1 MPFGPTMA
9 ISQLHFF
16 FSLEQIKPIV
26 LCLGACA
33 LDKCFW
39 ASVCSSCCCCLSLIF
54 ASLFFFCQTLFSP
67 HDHYFQIVVGEDLL
81 ASPFHFWKYYVLAI
95 VLTSRDLR
103 QCQQKM
109 CLQWPHI
116 IWAHP
121 ASLII
126 KTWHSGHSFKS
137 PISPLSFK
145 ISTNLSK

>member
-1 MPFGPTMA
+1 MPFGGNHGHFPAT
-9 ISQLHFF
+9 FF

-67 HDHYFQIVVGEDLL
+67 HDHYFQIVVGGRL
-81 ASPFHFWKYYVLAI
+81 ASPLYFWKYYVLAI